1 MSGTVG
7 REAARRQRKMIYI
20 DSAIL
25 DLTEWFCRRFQ
36 LLTGRTNVWLA
47 VQFTNLSIIVYFVW
61 TGVYFWSSG
70 VLIRIALGLFCT
82 ALLYGL
88 TQTIFKE
95 PIEAYENDAYRRV
108 AKGFRNPRRV
118 RDARLRIS
126 FLTLCLVLFY
136 PMLLAYVHL
145 RARMAPLMYFLIV
158 LTTVVL
164 YLLACDPL
172 PPCAGKLF
180 EWLRKPARS
189 RLAASESPGAETV
202 NRS

>member
-1 MSGTVG
+1 MT
-7 REAARRQRKMIYI
+7 YL

-25 DLTEWFCRRFQ
+25 NVAEWLCRRFQ

-47 VQFTNLSIIVYFVW
+47 FQLTNLSIIVYFVW
-61 TGVYFWSSG
+61 AAVYFWSG
-70 VLIRIALGLFCT
+70 GILVRVAVGLFCT
-82 ALLYGL
+82 AVLYGL

-95 PIEAYENDAYRRV
+95 SIEAYENDAYRRV

-126 FLTLCLVLFY
+126 FLTLSLVLFY
-136 PMLLAYVHL
+136 PMLLVFVNL
-145 RARMAPLMYFLIV
+145 RVRMAPLTYFLIV

-172 PPCAGKLF
+172 PPCAGKVF
-180 EWLRKPARS
+180 EWLRKPAQS

-202 NRS
+202 TRS